1 MMCRLRTGGAVGA
14 ICVLAT
20 VQAAAEE
27 PSSVRRIATAGNLG
41 QHDKANYASVYS
53 ALKYIFLT
61 QVYILNSSIYSELK

>member
-41 QHDKANYASVYS
+41 QHDKANYAQC
-53 ALKYIFLT
+53 IFCS
-61 QVYILNSSIYSELK
+61 QVYILNSSIYSELKYIF